1 MVKYVSPPVNLKNA
15 STKFDDDAIKLIVED
30 GVGFNP
36 NSSYCITYES
46 ANKLTFLP
54 APAAIVQGPVPG
66 GPSAELPDISDVCD
80 VSELHV
86 SPIYCT
92 KSLG

>member
-1 MVKYVSPPVNLKNA
+1 MNVPAVPPVNLKNA
-15 STKFDDDAIKLIVED
+15 SIKFDDEAISSIVDD

-46 ANKLTFLP
+46 ADKLIFLP

-66 GPSAELPDISDVCD
+66 GPSVELPDISDV
-80 VSELHV
+80 
-86 SPIYCT
+86 
-92 KSLG
+92 